1 MKKTIYSLILAAF
14 LLPLATQAQKWTPL
28 FDGKTFNGWKQL
40 NGQAKYEIK
49 DGVIIG
55 TTVPNTPNSFMATA
69 KDYGDFILELELKV
83 DNSMN
88 SGIQIRSLSKPEVN
102 NGRVHGYQ
110 VEIDPSDRGW
120 SGGIYDE
127 ARRGWLFQNEM
138 NPAAKKAFKRDAWNK
153 YRIEAIG
160 NVIRT
165 WINDVPV
172 ANLIDDMTPSGFIAL
187 QVHAIGKDATPGK
200 QVMWKNIRIQTGKD
214 MQPRPTDKV
223 TPVENYTLNTLSE
236 QEKALGFKLLFNGK
250 DLTGFRS
257 AFKTT
262 APPSVW
268 TVEDGQLHVN
278 SSGGKESVNGGD
290 ILTNEKFGAFELVFD
305 FKLTEGANSG
315 VKYFVNESYN
325 SGMSAIGLEYQVL
338 DDAKHPD
345 AKLGTVGN
353 RTLASLYDIIPSY
366 KNDPRFQKKIGEW
379 NQGRIVVY
387 PNNIVQHWLNGFKVL
402 EYERKSNIF
411 KVLVAHSKHAKWD
424 GYGSQDEGPILFQEH
439 GDSVYYKNIKIRTLT
454 K

>member
-1 MKKTIYSLILAAF
+1 MKKTIYSLIFAAF
-14 LLPLATQAQKWTPL
+14 LLPLAAQAQKWTSL

-55 TTVPNTPNSFMATA
+55 TTVANTPNSFMATA

-138 NPAAKKAFKRDAWNK
+138 NPAAKKAFKRDEWNK

-160 NVIRT
+160 SVIRT

-172 ANLIDDMTPSGFIAL
+172 ANLIDDLTPTGFIAL
-187 QVHAIGKDATPGK
+187 QVHAIGKDDRAGK

-214 MQPRPTDKV
+214 MQPRPTDSV

-236 QEKALGFKLLFNGK
+236 QEKALGFKMLFNGK

-262 APPSVW
+262 APPAVW
-268 TVEDGQLHVN
+268 TVEEGQLHVN
-278 SSGGKESVNGGD
+278 SSGGKESGNGGD
-290 ILTNEKFGAFELVFD
+290 ILTNEKFGAFELLFD

-315 VKYFVNESYN
+315 VKYFVNETYN

-338 DDAKHPD
+338 DDEKHPD

-353 RTLASLYDIIPSY
+353 RTLASLYDIIPSN
-366 KNDPRFQKKIGEW
+366 KNDKRFQKKIGEW
-379 NQGRIVVY
+379 NQGRIIVY

-402 EYERKSNIF
+402 EYERNSNIY
-411 KVLVAHSKHAKWD
+411 KVLVAHSKHSRWD
-424 GYGSQDEGPILFQEH
+424 GYGAQAAGPILFQEH
-439 GDSVYYKNIKIRTLT
+439 GDSVFYKNIKIREI

>member
-14 LLPLATQAQKWTPL
+14 LLPLVAQAQKWTAL

-55 TTVPNTPNSFMATA
+55 TTVANTPNSFMATA

-160 NVIRT
+160 SVIRT

-172 ANLIDDMTPSGFIAL
+172 ANLIDDLTPSGFIAL
-187 QVHAIGKDATPGK
+187 QVHAIGKDAEPGK

-236 QEKALGFKLLFNGK
+236 QEKALGFTLLFNGK

-257 AFKTT
+257 AFKTS

-278 SSGGKESVNGGD
+278 SSGGKESGNGGD

-315 VKYFVNESYN
+315 VKYFVNETYN
-325 SGMSAIGLEYQVL
+325 SGASAIGLEYQVL
-338 DDAKHPD
+338 DDEKHPD

-353 RTLASLYDIIPSY
+353 RTLASLYDIIPSN
-366 KNDPRFQKKIGEW
+366 KNDKRFQKKIGEW
-379 NQGRIVVY
+379 NQGRIIVY

-411 KVLVAHSKHAKWD
+411 KVLVAHSKHAKWE
-424 GYGSQDEGPILFQEH
+424 GYGSQDEGAILFQEH
-439 GDSVYYKNIKIRTLT
+439 GDSVFYKNIKIR
-454 K
+454 KIN

>member
-1 MKKTIYSLILAAF
+1 MKKTIYSLIFAAF
-14 LLPLATQAQKWTPL
+14 LLPLASQAQKWTPL

-55 TTVPNTPNSFMATA
+55 TTVANTPNSFMATA

-165 WINDVPV
+165 
-172 ANLIDDMTPSGFIAL
+172 
-187 QVHAIGKDATPGK
+187 
-200 QVMWKNIRIQTGKD
+200 
-214 MQPRPTDKV
+214 
-223 TPVENYTLNTLSE
+223 
-236 QEKALGFKLLFNGK
+236 
-250 DLTGFRS
+250 
-257 AFKTT
+257 
-262 APPSVW
+262 
-268 TVEDGQLHVN
+268 
-278 SSGGKESVNGGD
+278 
-290 ILTNEKFGAFELVFD
+290 
-305 FKLTEGANSG
+305 
-315 VKYFVNESYN
+315 
-325 SGMSAIGLEYQVL
+325 
-338 DDAKHPD
+338 
-345 AKLGTVGN
+345 
-353 RTLASLYDIIPSY
+353 
-366 KNDPRFQKKIGEW
+366 
-379 NQGRIVVY
+379 
-387 PNNIVQHWLNGFKVL
+387 
-402 EYERKSNIF
+402 
-411 KVLVAHSKHAKWD
+411 
-424 GYGSQDEGPILFQEH
+424 
-439 GDSVYYKNIKIRTLT
+439 
-454 K
+454 